1 MSSSRPQ
8 QWLPAGIGDVVSH
21 LDRRLVGV
29 QAAFGRITANVGRGR
44 PHRLADAKP
53 GSSRL

>member
-29 QAAFGRITANVGRGR
+29 QAAFGRITAKVGRGR